1 MSAAGGF
8 GSAGTGSP
16 GPNSLLEAFGSDSE
30 RKAFDAGILLRL
42 LAFLKPYRLRM
53 ALAAVCVV
61 VSSAAALVAPWLIK
75 SAIDGPIASNDA
87 AGLVPLVALLSSAY
101 VAYALA
107 SAFQN
112 YLLSW
117 VGQRL
122 LLDLRVGLFRH
133 LQALHLGYHD
143 THIVGVTIS
152 RIMNDVGTINELLSQ
167 GLLSF
172 LGDVL
177 ILVGT
182 MVVML
187 RMSPSLALL
196 VFSVIPLMIGA
207 TVLFAIRA
215 RAAFRETRSAVAS
228 VVGNLAENIS
238 GMRAI
243 QANAQEERVR
253 LGFDRSNVRN
263 KDAHVRATTLSFI
276 FIPTVDFLSIIAM
289 TLVLFFGGRAVVM
302 GNASLGVL
310 VAFMTYSSRFFQPI
324 RELSQLFTT
333 MQSAMASAEQ
343 VFRLLDTAPA
353 LVDVADAIGAGE
365 LQGNME
371 FKSVSFS
378 YRKGEPVLNNLD
390 LIAEKGRMLAIV
402 GPTGAGKSTI
412 ANLAYRFYDAD
423 AGQILIDGRDIGQYR
438 QASLR
443 SRMALVSQEPFLFP
457 GTIRDNILFARP
469 DMEKASAG
477 NAAEAAARAANA
489 HDFISEL
496 SRGYDTLI
504 EEGGSN
510 LSVGQRQLVCIA
522 RAILADPRILVM
534 DEATANIDTLTE
546 GLIQAALGRLFE
558 GRTAI
563 VIAHRLSTVR
573 QAQRI
578 CFLDAGRVVE
588 SGTHDE
594 LMALGGRYRS
604 LWKSQG

>member
-53 ALAAVCVV
+53 AFAAVCVV
-61 VSSAAALVAPWLIK
+61 VSSGAALVAPWLIK
-75 SAIDGPIASNDA
+75 SAIDGPIASSDV

-107 SAFQN
+107 SGFQN

-187 RMSPSLALL
+187 MMSPPLALL
-196 VFSVIPLMIGA
+196 VFSVIPFMIVA
-207 TVLFAIRA
+207 TLLFAIRA
-215 RAAFRETRSAVAS
+215 RGAFRETRSAVAS

-253 LGFDRSNVRN
+253 QGFDRSNVRN

-353 LVDVADAIGAGE
+353 LVDFAGAMDAGR
-365 LQGNME
+365 LQGSLE

-378 YRKGEPVLNNLD
+378 YRKGEPVLNGLS
-390 LIAEKGRMLAIV
+390 LVAEKGRMLAVV

-412 ANLAYRFYDAD
+412 VNLAYRFYDAE
-423 AGQILIDGRDIGQYR
+423 AGQVLIDGRDIRQYR

-469 DMEKASAG
+469 DMERSSAG

-489 HDFISEL
+489 HDFISDL

-546 GLIQAALGRLFE
+546 GLIQDALGRLFE
-558 GRTAI
+558 GRTAL

-573 QAQRI
+573 HAHRI
-578 CFLDAGRVVE
+578 CFLDAGRVRE
-588 SGTHDE
+588 TGTHDE